1 MSSRMRIGLL
11 TGGGDCP
18 ALNAVIRAAVKTS
31 AGFGWEVPGI
41 EEGFD
46 GLVHCKTRPLN
57 AASVSGILHLGGTI
71 LGTTN
76 AANPFCY
83 PILGEGGQLVERD
96 VSGAVVANFR
106 KLGLDALIVI
116 GGDGTLAIAEKF
128 YEE

>member
-1 MSSRMRIGLL
+1 MRVGIL

-31 AGFGWEVPGI
+31 VGFGWEVLGI

-46 GLVHCKTRPLN
+46 GLVHGKARPMT
-57 AASVSGILHLGGTI
+57 ASSVSGILHLGGTI

-83 PILGEGGQLVERD
+83 PTLGEGGKTCEQDISETSSRIF
-96 VSGAVVANFR
+96 ANWNSMP
-106 KLGLDALIVI
+106 
-116 GGDGTLAIAEKF
+116 
-128 YEE
+128 

>member
-1 MSSRMRIGLL
+1 MRIGIL

-31 AGFGWEVPGI
+31 AGFGWDVLGI
-41 EEGFD
+41 EEGFE
-46 GLVHCKTRPLN
+46 GLVHCKTRPLD

-83 PILGEGGQLVERD
+83 PIPGAGRQPVECD
-96 VSGAVVANFR
+96 ISGTVIANFR
-106 KLGLDALIVI
+106 KLELDALIVI
-116 GGDGTLAIAEKF
+116 GGDGTLAIAEAL
-128 YEE
+128 YEQGV